1 MGTLIFLGLGA
12 IFAVYVAYAVCADG
26 LPRLVGFIVRKM
38 AERKTISD
46 RQPAP

>member
-1 MGTLIFLGLGA
+1 MGTLIFLGLGGL
-12 IFAVYVAYAVCADG
+12 FMAYAAYAICADG

-38 AERKTISD
+38 AERKTITD